1 MVHFERSVL
10 SHLPTSS
17 MVEVVQDPKAIFKVR
32 RKKTTRALAQ
42 D

>member
-17 MVEVVQDPKAIFKVR
+17 MVEVVQDPKAIFKVSR
-32 RKKTTRALAQ
+32 QKMALAPAQ
-42 D
+42 E